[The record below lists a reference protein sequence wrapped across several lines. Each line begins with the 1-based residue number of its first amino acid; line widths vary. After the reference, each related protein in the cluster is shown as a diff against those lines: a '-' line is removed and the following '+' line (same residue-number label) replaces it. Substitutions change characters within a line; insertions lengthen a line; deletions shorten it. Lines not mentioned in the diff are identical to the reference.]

1 MFTLCTY
8 GSLPTLSLSLS
19 NHFYIHIR
27 FRQIKCKLM
36 PKVRHECKCKF
47 VNISCQFPLEIYMQH
62 SPGGLVVEPSE
73 AGSTLDDLRGGLFR
87 RRASSPYLCSMAPTS
102 PCTTRT
108 YTRQRSKLADVYI
121 HRSCRLSCMKSTS

>member
-8 GSLPTLSLSLS
+8 GSLPTLSLSH
-19 NHFYIHIR
+19 HFYMHIR

-73 AGSTLDDLRGGLFR
+73 AVSTLDDLRGGLFR

-108 YTRQRSKLADVYI
+108 YTGQRSKIYLAGRRI
-121 HRSCRLSCMKSTS
+121 HPSILQTFVHEIN